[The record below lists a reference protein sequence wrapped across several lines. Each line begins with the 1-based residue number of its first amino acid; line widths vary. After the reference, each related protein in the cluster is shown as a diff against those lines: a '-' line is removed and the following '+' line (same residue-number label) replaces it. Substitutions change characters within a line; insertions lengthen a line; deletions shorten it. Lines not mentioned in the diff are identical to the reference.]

1 MIDIQKFMKKVT
13 EKIGLFSDKFNGS
26 SGISEMF
33 VVERCY
39 SPQQDLAADKYLANT
54 IDITKSGYIPIAVQ
68 GVLTENNGGSNCTA
82 ILLRGYL
89 IVDNELTI
97 YVRNVYTKAANFRH
111 YADILYV
118 KG

>member
-1 MIDIQKFMKKVT
+1 MIDVKLLLARILT
-13 EKIGLFSDKFNGS
+13 RLIPTNA
-26 SGISEMF
+26 F
-33 VVERCY
+33 VVERRY
-39 SPQQDLAADKYLANT
+39 SPQQDLAAGGYFTNT

-68 GVLTENNGGSNCTA
+68 GVLAENNGGSNSTA

-89 IVDNELTI
+89 IVDNELRI
-97 YVRNVYTKAANFRH
+97 YARNIHTTNTANFRH